1 MNVNNYMWTGR
12 TWRFLP
18 AWLLQVKRKAN
29 SREEANNGSILSL
42 KLRVRNR
49 GGTGGVRVAAFV
61 VGAGSTEGGLRV
73 SKSLSVPMPP
83 SDELELP
90 VLSVCWGR

>member
-1 MNVNNYMWTGR
+1 MWTGR

-18 AWLLQVKRKAN
+18 AWLLQVERKAN
-29 SREEANNGSILSL
+29 SRGEANNGSILSL

>member
-1 MNVNNYMWTGR
+1 MWTGR

-49 GGTGGVRVAAFV
+49 GETAGVRVAAFV
-61 VGAGSTEGGLRV
+61 VVNGAGSTEGGLRV
-73 SKSLSVPMPP
+73 SKSLSVHAAVRRIGTARVQR
-83 SDELELP
+83 
-90 VLSVCWGR
+90 VLGQMK